1 MNNSASIDYKK
12 HRIIR
17 RLINYSS
24 IYFKDELEL
33 KSIEEL
39 QKIQDLALIK
49 LIIKAEFKKRRN
61 SYIKSDL
68 LKNQ

>member
-1 MNNSASIDYKK
+1 MDSNSTDYKK
-12 HRIIR
+12 HKIIR

-24 IYFKDELEL
+24 VYFKDELEL

-49 LIIKAEFKKRRN
+49 LILKTEYQKRKNN
-61 SYIKSDL
+61 SIKSDL
-68 LKNQ
+68 LKNH